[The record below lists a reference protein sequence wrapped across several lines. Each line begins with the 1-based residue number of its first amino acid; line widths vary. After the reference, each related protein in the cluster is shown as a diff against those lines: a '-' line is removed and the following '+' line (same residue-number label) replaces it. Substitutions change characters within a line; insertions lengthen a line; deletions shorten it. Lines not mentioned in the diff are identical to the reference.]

1 MAMLINQLKL
11 QRSRKGFTQEQVAE
25 QVGVSRQAVAKWEK
39 GETLPDIETCVRL
52 ADLYGIPLDALVR
65 GMTEEKKTGAGQHMF
80 GVAKVNEKGQ
90 ITLPVQIRERFG
102 IAPGNMIL
110 VLADTEKGIALVN
123 IAAAEEGGTFTEA
136 PAMYGEE

>member
-1 MAMLINQLKL
+1 MKGIYNNEIYSMLIDWQDSFN
-11 QRSRKGFTQEQVAE
+11 SRGD
-25 QVGVSRQAVAKWEK
+25 SI
-39 GETLPDIETCVRL
+39 LL
-52 ADLYGIPLDALVR
+52 
-65 GMTEEKKTGAGQHMF
+65 
-80 GVAKVNEKGQ
+80 VAKVNEKGQ

-123 IAAAEEGGTFTEA
+123 IAAAEEGGTIMEA